1 MHASII
7 TLAPPLPATL
17 AAPLETPPH
26 AAKEPVGLP
35 GIGTG
40 ALVRTLGGDKPVE
53 TLEPGATLVDSAG
66 RVHSLLRRITL
77 QPARARVVRIAPGAL
92 DLRGRLD
99 RALVVGAAQAVQ
111 FDDWRTQLVHGGAA
125 FVPAPSLC
133 DDTLIAAEVCTDV
146 VLHVLVTRQRA
157 VIMVNGVRMLS
168 ATPAQAARL
177 GAPQHH

>member
-17 AAPLETPPH
+17 VAPPASRPGAGT
-26 AAKEPVGLP
+26 EPVALP

-77 QPARARVVRIAPGAL
+77 QPARTQVVRIAPGAL

-125 FVPAPSLC
+125 FVPARSLC
-133 DDTLIAAEVCTDV
+133 DDMLIAAEDCADTM
-146 VLHVLVTRQRA
+146 LHVLVTRQRA
-157 VIMVNGVRMLS
+157 VIVVNGVRMLS
-168 ATPAQAARL
+168 ATRAQAARL
-177 GAPQHH
+177 GEVQPH